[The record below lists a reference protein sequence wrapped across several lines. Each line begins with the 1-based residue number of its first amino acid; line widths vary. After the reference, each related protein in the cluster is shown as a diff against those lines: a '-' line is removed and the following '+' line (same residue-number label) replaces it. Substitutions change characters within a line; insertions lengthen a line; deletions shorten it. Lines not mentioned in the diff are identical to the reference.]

1 MANDVVTAD
10 ELIDMPLGVEDGV
23 GEVADESTD
32 KATDAPAPRIPES
45 MSSVRWMMRTGLAV
59 VVALSAL
66 VGWLGFQDYK
76 TQKAVAQRQHFLD
89 AAKQGA
95 LNLTTID
102 WQHADTDVRRIMDGA
117 TGEFYND
124 FANRSQPFVDV
135 LKQAKAASVGTVTA
149 AGLESQTGDTAQALV
164 SVAVKTSNSA
174 AAEQVPRAW
183 RMRISV
189 QKLGDQ
195 MKVSNVEFVP

>member
-32 KATDAPAPRIPES
+32 KATDASAPRIPES